1 MKENKIKLTKEMVIS
16 ILFIIIIFFTMI
28 SILLPTT
35 QDISISIQKYVKD
48 NSSISDKLNI
58 KEVKKEAKSI
68 KNLME
73 ANSNEKL
80 YGRIKYIE
88 IYGMFNK
95 IIDNYVING
104 ENVTIRLNNGYLTEY
119 REEESNKTN
128 KYVESY
134 SSFNDFL
141 KERKIKLLYIQAPA
155 KINKY
160 DEQLPK
166 GIKNYCNSD
175 SDTLLQKLSDKGVDT
190 FDLREVMNEKIDDYY
205 GAFFKA
211 DHHWKPETGL
221 WAAAQVAERLNEE
234 YNFNFNMEK
243 FEISNYDLKV
253 YKNYFLG
260 SQGRRVSLGYT
271 NPEDISIITP
281 KWDTDITIQ
290 CAKKEINQRGR
301 FEEVL
306 IDYSQ
311 LEKIDYY
318 NKNPYAAYLWGDDE
332 LTKITNNLNPNGK
345 KILMI
350 KESFSLVMIPFLIDG
365 VSEIDLI
372 DKRYYRN
379 SVKEYVEQTKPDIV
393 MMMFNALYFGHN
405 IN

>member
-1 MKENKIKLTKEMVIS
+1 
-16 ILFIIIIFFTMI
+16 MI